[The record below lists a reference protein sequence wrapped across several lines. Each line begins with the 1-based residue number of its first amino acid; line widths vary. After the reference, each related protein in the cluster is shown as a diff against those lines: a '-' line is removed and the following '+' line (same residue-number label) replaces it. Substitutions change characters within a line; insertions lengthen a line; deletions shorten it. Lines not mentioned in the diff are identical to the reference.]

1 MADTIKIGNLDI
13 SSFKVGSDDCKV
25 YLGDT
30 LLYSG
35 GTTPPTPFDGKWLA
49 TYSDSHTE
57 SAECDSTSAITSN
70 EITKVGV
77 ETIEIGDCVTT
88 IGDNALQNC
97 ESLTNITIPN
107 SVTSIN
113 QYAIR
118 NCVSLTSCTIGSG
131 VTNIGRRAFQNCP
144 SLTSFFCLATVPP
157 NLGASAFLSTDNCII
172 YVPAASVNAYKAKS
186 GWSSYASRIQAIPNS

>member
-1 MADTIKIGNLDI
+1 MANTIRIGTFEV
-13 SSFKVGSDDCKV
+13 SSFKVGLKDPKI

-30 LLYSG
+30 LLYP
-35 GTTPPTPFDGKWLA
+35 TEPPVFQGKWLA
-49 TYSDSHTE
+49 TYTGGATS
-57 SAECDSTSAITSN
+57 SAECDSTSAITLS
-70 EITKVGV
+70 EITRAGL
-77 ETIEIGDCVTT
+77 ETIEVGDCVTT
-88 IGDNALQNC
+88 IGDNAFQG
-97 ESLTNITIPN
+97 SSDLTSITIPN

-113 QYAIR
+113 QYALR
-118 NCVSLTSCTIGSG
+118 NCTSLISITIPDS